1 MTVESMLQFI
11 YSHRTET
18 GFAMPYNKMYLAVRS
33 FLDSH
38 RKPLSDYS
46 TRQVETATF
55 TMTLFSVLHSTA
67 FHQRGPEIVGLFLA
81 YLAKIANESSLA
93 NVPSNEGM
101 TERENLLMYFDHI
114 TYRIMTPPS
123 FRGIVPTTYDF
134 SMEDG
139 ISFTPITNR
148 DTTYFNALSV
158 SLYAFV
164 HSLRE
169 YEAEPRPF
177 VSHFFDRNAE
187 LEKISDS
194 TIYMNFCETPTWMD
208 MVIEY

>member
-1 MTVESMLQFI
+1 
-11 YSHRTET
+11 
-18 GFAMPYNKMYLAVRS
+18 MPYNKMYLAVKS

-38 RKPLSDYS
+38 RKPLSDYNA
-46 TRQVETATF
+46 RQVETATF
-55 TMTLFSVLHSTA
+55 TMTLFSVLYSTA
-67 FHQRGPEIVGLFLA
+67 FHQRGPEIAGLFLV
-81 YLAKIANESSLA
+81 YLAKIANESSLP

-101 TERENLLMYFDHI
+101 TERQNLLIYFEHI
-114 TYRIMTPPS
+114 SYRIMTPPS

-134 SMEDG
+134 SIEDEVP
-139 ISFTPITNR
+139 FTPTINA
-148 DTTYFNALSV
+148 DTIYFNALSV

-177 VSHFFDRNAE
+177 VTRFFDRNAE

-194 TIYMNFCETPTWMD
+194 TIYKSFCETPTWMD
-208 MVIEY
+208 MAIDY